1 MFIFPGGCPLILAQ
15 RHGVKSVGVVS
26 NLQPLRRAD
35 TAESTEELQ
44 LTVGCG
50 LRAVQMGL

>member
-1 MFIFPGGCPLILAQ
+1 MFIFLRRCPLILAQ
-15 RHGVKSVGVVS
+15 RHGVKSVGIVS
-26 NLQPLRRAD
+26 NLQPLRRAH

-50 LRAVQMGL
+50 LGAVQMGL